1 MGSAAQPRSGSAPK
15 EAAATAAPAFF
26 RNLRRLL
33 LAMTDGLSFFILF
46 PHAAGADRQI
56 GCSCFVAPHKI
67 TPCAKCK
74 AYQGQGAMRW
84 QAKACGATWSVQ
96 SAIAGLLRCLRKQEK
111 PPTSAR
117 GGGFPS
123 TWHRRETLLRAA

>member
-1 MGSAAQPRSGSAPK
+1 MGSAAQPRSGTAPK

-74 AYQGQGAMRW
+74 AYQGQVAMRR
-84 QAKACGATWSVQ
+84 QAWSVRRNIHGGF
-96 SAIAGLLRCLRKQEK
+96 SLRLQAHCDACANKGSR
-111 PPTSAR
+111 R

-123 TWHRRETLLRAA
+123 TWHRRETLLRAAD